1 MTTSGAAKLP
11 RYQRL
16 RQHDDDEGNGVPDD
30 GYYDFEKERVVV
42 TKAKSS
48 SSIISWYKLKSRLVP
63 SVSLRRRFRLRRR
76 VVSLRRLLRLRRKLK
91 LVCGHLRVSC
101 QKVVKR
107 FKDGQSHF
115 GDLFAG
121 NYMFLQVNPSSLK
134 CLDHRRRNLAGAG
147 GEQKQLHHHLQFQS
161 FPSRT
166 TGMGYTFPRN

>member
-16 RQHDDDEGNGVPDD
+16 RQHDDDE

-76 VVSLRRLLRLRRKLK
+76 VVSLRRLLRLRRKIK
-91 LVCGHLRVSC
+91 LACSHLRVSC

-107 FKDGQSHF
+107 LKDGQSQF

-121 NYMFLQVNPSSLK
+121 NYMFLQVSPSSLK

-147 GEQKQLHHHLQFQS
+147 GEQKQHHHHHLQFQN